1 MNLRLVLILI
11 AAACT
16 SAFRAD
22 ETKDTAKKDLEALQG
37 EWKLVSATRDGKT
50 MPTDDVKVM
59 KCTIKGDKF
68 TITRDGKVVEGG
80 AVKLDAAKTPRE
92 IDLPLGDGK
101 KTALGIYELSGG
113 KYKMCYSPPGK
124 ERPKDFEAQ
133 EGTGRTLSVWEREKK

>member
-68 TITRDGKVVEGG
+68 TITRDGKVVEEG
-80 AVKLDAAKTPRE
+80 AVKLDAAKKPRE

>member
-68 TITRDGKVVEGG
+68 TITRDGKVVEEG
-80 AVKLDAAKTPRE
+80 AVKLDAAKKPRE

-124 ERPKDFEAQ
+124 DRPKDFEAK
-133 EGTGRTLSVWEREKK
+133 EGTGHTLSVWERERQ

>member
-1 MNLRLVLILI
+1 MNLRRVLVLI

-16 SAFRAD
+16 SVLGAE
-22 ETKDTAKKDLEALQG
+22 ETKDAAKKDLEALQG

-50 MPTDDVKVM
+50 MPADDVKVM

-68 TITRDGKVVEGG
+68 TITRAGKAVEQGT
-80 AVKLDAAKTPRE
+80 VKLDAAKKPRA

-113 KYKMCYSPPGK
+113 KFKMCYSPPGK
-124 ERPKDFEAQ
+124 DRPKDFEAK
-133 EGTGRTLSVWEREKK
+133 EGTGHTLSVWQREKK

>member
-1 MNLRLVLILI
+1 MNPRLVLVLI
-11 AAACT
+11 ATACT
-16 SAFRAD
+16 SVLGAD
-22 ETKDTAKKDLEALQG
+22 ETKDAAKKDLEALQG

-50 MPTDDVKVM
+50 MPADDVKVM

-68 TITRDGKVVEGG
+68 TITRAGTAVEAG
-80 AVKLDAAKTPRE
+80 AVKLDAAKKPKE

-124 ERPKDFEAQ
+124 DRPKDFEAT
-133 EGTGRTLSVWEREKK
+133 EGTGHALSVWERAKK

>member
-16 SAFRAD
+16 SVLGAD
-22 ETKDTAKKDLEALQG
+22 ETRDAAKKDLEALQG

-50 MPTDDVKVM
+50 MPADDVKVM

-101 KTALGIYELSGG
+101 KMALGIYELSGG

>member
-1 MNLRLVLILI
+1 MNPKLVLVLI

-16 SAFRAD
+16 SVLGAD
-22 ETKDTAKKDLEALQG
+22 ESTDAARKDFEALQG
-37 EWKLVSATRDGKT
+37 EWKLVSATQDGKT
-50 MPTDDVKVM
+50 MPADDVKVI

-68 TITRDGKVVEGG
+68 TITRDGKVAEEG
-80 AVKLDAAKTPRE
+80 AVKLDAAKKPRE

-101 KTALGIYELSGG
+101 KTALGIYELSGE

-124 ERPKDFEAQ
+124 DRPKEFEAQ